1 MTSNVP
7 SWQQLFPEY
16 SAFEIFETQLKGLKK
31 SEAHFDQNQ
40 KVKKDLYLL
49 QELTK
54 AQELASLIQNNL
66 SSITSVNNDLKAHY
80 FLLHADQDKIS
91 DLQQDLEVYREIEK
105 VLNKKIASVREGILT
120 HIEAAPQSD
129 FAAIVKFI
137 NDQRKQDKSKTGL
150 ETSLDLIR
158 FYSNHIDSDEVANLE
173 KSAQNKGV
181 ETTFEGADHLR
192 LAILQ
197 DLKKKGHK
205 LYYCSLDQSAIA
217 PDEDGIASP
226 TKQYFVIEKKDD
238 KFRLYMTCD
247 NYYSIESHLNSE
259 LDQFSSGLRSYKELY
274 QFLQNLEL
282 LAQSKTWDQNAVNI
296 YRQCFDLDRSDCL
309 GRNLPAGSMKLTYR
323 PIDVFESKFAAEWA
337 LAAKNQKYF
346 VTTTAFWKSV
356 GQGLFLGL
364 KIAALLSTIAI
375 AGQYASSYFQA
386 SNTKSK

>member
-1 MTSNVP
+1 MISNVP
-7 SWQQLFPEY
+7 SWQQLFPEC
-16 SAFEIFETQLKGLKK
+16 SAFEIFEAQLKGLKK
-31 SEAHFDQNQ
+31 SEAHFDENQ

-49 QELTK
+49 GELTK

-80 FLLHADQDKIS
+80 FLLHADHDKIS
-91 DLQQDLEVYREIEK
+91 DLRQDLDEYRKIEK
-105 VLNKKIASVREGILT
+105 VLHKKIATVRQGILA
-120 HIEAAPQSD
+120 HIEENPKSD
-129 FAAIVKFI
+129 FAAIVKFVG
-137 NDQRKQDKSKTGL
+137 DQREGAKSKTGL

-158 FYSNHIDSDEVANLE
+158 FYSNQINSDEVSDLE
-173 KSAQNKGV
+173 KSAQNKGI

-192 LAILQ
+192 MSILQ

-205 LYYCSLDQSAIA
+205 LYYCALDQTAIA
-217 PDEDGIASP
+217 SDQDNITSP
-226 TKQYFVIEKKDD
+226 AKQHFVIEKIDD

-274 QFLQNLEL
+274 HFLQNLEL
-282 LAQSKTWDQNAVNI
+282 LAQSTKWDQNAVNI
-296 YRQCFDLDRSDCL
+296 YRQCFDIDRSDCL
-309 GRNLPAGSMKLTYR
+309 GKELSAGSMKLTYR

-337 LAAKNQKYF
+337 LAAKNHKYF

-364 KIAALLSTIAI
+364 KIAALLSTIVV
-375 AGQYASSYFQA
+375 AGQYASSYFQGTA
-386 SNTKSK
+386 AKSK